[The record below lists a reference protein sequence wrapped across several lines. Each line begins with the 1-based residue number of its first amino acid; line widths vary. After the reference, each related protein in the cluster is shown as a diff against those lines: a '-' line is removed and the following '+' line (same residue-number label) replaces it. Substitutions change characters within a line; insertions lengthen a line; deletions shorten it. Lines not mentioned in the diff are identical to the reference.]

1 MMVRRDALQQ
11 AGTMTEIYFLF
22 YEEFDW
28 SAQLHRAGYKLWYE
42 PEAVVYH
49 KESMTAKKGTPLR
62 EFYLSRARILYAR
75 RNIPGGEKILS
86 CLYISLIA
94 APKKAMVYLLHGKFR
109 LAAAVIQGTFRGF
122 LSSKQ

>member
-1 MMVRRDALQQ
+1 
-11 AGTMTEIYFLF
+11 
-22 YEEFDW
+22 
-28 SAQLHRAGYKLWYE
+28 
-42 PEAVVYH
+42 
-49 KESMTAKKGTPLR
+49 MTAKKGTPLR

-109 LAAAVIQGTFRGF
+109 LAAAVTKAPSADFFHQNSKHQLYPKNCQTPSPGISTFAAIYFINTKIMKKNIWAIRY
-122 LSSKQ
+122 